1 MQKVTPEMVK
11 LSIGLRTPELYEYT
25 ADRII
30 SLNVRWLDYVKVGC
44 FDHQTFKTLKFKDYE
59 KVISFPRRYIRHFFS
74 GFADTSTAQAYSEL
88 SGISGMTE
96 KKVSN
101 VQVDGKASI
110 SNIKTSKAS
119 VSGENAENYR
129 AKFIYTMES
138 LPVRK
143 MVMKSTTSVNW
154 QPSMPS
160 LSAEVNTMSLS

>member
-1 MQKVTPEMVK
+1 MKK
-11 LSIGLRTPELYEYT
+11 LFL
-25 ADRII
+25 
-30 SLNVRWLDYVKVGC
+30 SLVAIAATSLA
-44 FDHQTFKTLKFKDYE
+44 
-59 KVISFPRRYIRHFFS
+59 
-74 GFADTSTAQAYSEL
+74 GFADTSLAQAYSEL

-138 LPVRK
+138 LPHRK
-143 MVMKSTTSVNW
+143 ALHLYDGEPSGEEDGYGGQ
-154 QPSMPS
+154 QP
-160 LSAEVNTMSLS
+160 A

>member
-1 MQKVTPEMVK
+1 MKK
-11 LSIGLRTPELYEYT
+11 LFL
-25 ADRII
+25 
-30 SLNVRWLDYVKVGC
+30 SLVAIAATSLA
-44 FDHQTFKTLKFKDYE
+44 
-59 KVISFPRRYIRHFFS
+59 
-74 GFADTSTAQAYSEL
+74 GFADTSLAQAYSEL

-143 MVMKSTTSVNW
+143 MVMGANNQRELAAVYAEPIGGGKYNVLIVKGDALGGSFSASFGQTTKAGVNAIRNSSVT
-154 QPSMPS
+154 MD
-160 LSAEVNTMSLS
+160 AEGLAIMTTPESGEATFITMAD

>member
-1 MQKVTPEMVK
+1 
-11 LSIGLRTPELYEYT
+11 
-25 ADRII
+25 
-30 SLNVRWLDYVKVGC
+30 
-44 FDHQTFKTLKFKDYE
+44 
-59 KVISFPRRYIRHFFS
+59 
-74 GFADTSTAQAYSEL
+74 
-88 SGISGMTE
+88 MTE

-143 MVMKSTTSVNW
+143 MVMKPTTSVNW